1 VPSERFLGDGTRSLR
16 GGGGREISNAARLGV
31 NAVAPPRWPMGK
43 KTGRVLCPQRAT
55 RSALRGRIDDQAL
68 RYESRL
74 SIPDWTDRRARAIR
88 ALRMTWDSLD
98 STARS
103 GRTFLAR
110 SCRRIVFSGEKR
122 VSPFL
127 RRSFQNR
134 TTKRRGLRHDW
145 CHAALLVLSRPPR
158 AAFAVASG
166 QPGQRSAARQ
176 TPHIPF
182 FFQNVWSA
190 VRLQVKAETKEESL
204 RKCIRPL
211 LEINISWARMSCARA
226 RPNKMDGHRRPF

>member
-16 GGGGREISNAARLGV
+16 GGGGREISNAAPLGV

-145 CHAALLVLSRPPR
+145 CHAALLVLSRPLR
-158 AAFAVASG
+158 AAHGGLRPAWTAECCAADSAHPLFLSEKWGFFSLSLERNSLAMILLFALELTNRF
-166 QPGQRSAARQ
+166 RSHCLGARDDD
-176 TPHIPF
+176 
-182 FFQNVWSA
+182 VDR
-190 VRLQVKAETKEESL
+190 VRG
-204 RKCIRPL
+204 
-211 LEINISWARMSCARA
+211 RA
-226 RPNKMDGHRRPF
+226 QLPW